1 MNDKIIAHIIK
12 RLERL
17 EKTVFSTGKKDAR
30 ALAETKKE
38 FKGPKGGILLLLSRG
53 YFSSRKT
60 ATEIT
65 AELKKSGYDY
75 RRQVVQTALNRLSKN
90 MGPLTTG
97 VKEGG
102 KKAYVKRK

>member
-1 MNDKIIAHIIK
+1 
-12 RLERL
+12 
-17 EKTVFSTGKKDAR
+17 KTVFSTGKKDAR